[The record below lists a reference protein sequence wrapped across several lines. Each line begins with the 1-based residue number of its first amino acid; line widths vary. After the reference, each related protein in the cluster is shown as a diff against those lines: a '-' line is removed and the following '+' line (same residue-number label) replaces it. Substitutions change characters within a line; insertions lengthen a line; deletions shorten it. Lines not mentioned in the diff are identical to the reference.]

1 MSDLHESAHG
11 VSKHVTLG
19 FVLGW
24 IFAAAFAILAL
35 VALFQPG
42 QFMTGVFLILAALV
56 ALPPAHTFIKKKANV
71 SISGVFRTALAIIFY
86 FLSIAMLASVKDA
99 ASKDAPGAHASTA
112 SAPPQEEQ
120 RPSIGDIAYLRIPWA
135 PSKAVLAADTTDDFN
150 EMSKLIGAN
159 DSVGVAKMV
168 IDGQVYT
175 LDPNTEVRVID
186 SSFQTYQLVYQV
198 RIMSG
203 ANFGDA
209 AWVQGDFVSATSTT
223 ATTTA
228 DE

>member
-1 MSDLHESAHG
+1 M
-11 VSKHVTLG
+11 
-19 FVLGW
+19 F
-24 IFAAAFAILAL
+24 
-35 VALFQPG
+35 
-42 QFMTGVFLILAALV
+42 
-56 ALPPAHTFIKKKANV
+56 
-71 SISGVFRTALAIIFY
+71 
-86 FLSIAMLASVKDA
+86 
-99 ASKDAPGAHASTA
+99 
-112 SAPPQEEQ
+112 
-120 RPSIGDIAYLRIPWA
+120 
-135 PSKAVLAADTTDDFN
+135 
-150 EMSKLIGAN
+150 KLIGAS

>member
-99 ASKDAPGAHASTA
+99 ASKGC
-112 SAPPQEEQ
+112 
-120 RPSIGDIAYLRIPWA
+120 
-135 PSKAVLAADTTDDFN
+135 AD
-150 EMSKLIGAN
+150 G
-159 DSVGVAKMV
+159 
-168 IDGQVYT
+168 
-175 LDPNTEVRVID
+175 PCID
-186 SSFQTYQLVYQV
+186 SI
-198 RIMSG
+198 R
-203 ANFGDA
+203 
-209 AWVQGDFVSATSTT
+209 ATSRR
-223 ATTTA
+223 ATTIHWRHCISSHSMGIK
-228 DE
+228 

>member
-86 FLSIAMLASVKDA
+86 FLSIAMLASVKM
-99 ASKDAPGAHASTA
+99 
-112 SAPPQEEQ
+112 
-120 RPSIGDIAYLRIPWA
+120 RPVRMRRWPMHRQHPRHLKKS
-135 PSKAVLAADTTDDFN
+135 
-150 EMSKLIGAN
+150 N
-159 DSVGVAKMV
+159 DHPLE
-168 IDGQVYT
+168 T
-175 LDPNTEVRVID
+175 LHIFAFHGR
-186 SSFQTYQLVYQV
+186 QV
-198 RIMSG
+198 RLS
-203 ANFGDA
+203 
-209 AWVQGDFVSATSTT
+209 
-223 ATTTA
+223 
-228 DE
+228 